1 MYFTSLDEGISS
13 WLGFVGLKFV
23 SSATAGSEGAF
34 QRKGSHPHLGGM
46 KVKALRIYV
55 LDRRKRP
62 ESSSLT

>member
-1 MYFTSLDEGISS
+1 MALI
-13 WLGFVGLKFV
+13 VGLKFV